1 MSSRLASRNKPGLAH
16 GHRGWGRIWWAAAVN
31 MPRETN
37 AMALEGAPHYGLA
50 EAELRAMPT
59 VYRPDLF
66 KGKIV
71 VVTGAGSGFGFAI
84 ASLFARLGAGLAI
97 LGRNEERLLKAK
109 TFFESLGAP
118 VYAEALNIRDPER
131 CTAYIAN
138 VWRKHSR
145 LDVLINNAGG
155 QFPQP
160 ALDFKPKGWT
170 AVIDNNLNGTWYM
183 MQAAAKSW
191 VERKAAGAIVNIVA
205 DFWRG
210 MPGIAHTA
218 AARAGVAYLSK
229 SVAVEWAPLG
239 IRVNCIAP
247 GVLETSGFAHYPP
260 EGLKTYTEANPMRKA
275 GDVWD
280 VAEAAVYLAAASAK
294 FITGEVLT
302 VDGGQQC
309 WGDPWPTGRP
319 DHFKLG

>member
-1 MSSRLASRNKPGLAH
+1 
-16 GHRGWGRIWWAAAVN
+16 
-31 MPRETN
+31 
-37 AMALEGAPHYGLA
+37 MALQGARHYGLTD
-50 EAELRAMPT
+50 EELRLIPT

-66 KGKIV
+66 KGKAVI
-71 VVTGAGSGFGFAI
+71 VTGAGSGFGFAI
-84 ASLFARLGAGLAI
+84 ATLFARLGAELAI
-97 LGRNEERLLKAK
+97 LGRNEDRLAKAK
-109 TFFESLGAP
+109 AFLESLGGR
-118 VYAEALNIRDPER
+118 VYAETFNIRDQSR
-131 CTAYIAN
+131 CAAFIGN
-138 VWRKHSR
+138 VWREVGR

-155 QFPQP
+155 QFPQM

-170 AVIDNNLNGTWYM
+170 AVIENNLSGTWYM
-183 MQAAAKSW
+183 MQAAARAW
-191 VERKAAGAIVNIVA
+191 VERKAPGGIVNIVA

-229 SVAVEWAPLG
+229 SVAVEWAPFD

-247 GVLETSGFAHYPP
+247 GVLETSGFAHYPQ
-260 EGLKTYTEANPMRKA
+260 EGLATYPQANPMKKA

-280 VAEAAVYLAAASAK
+280 VAEACVYLAAPSAK

-302 VDGGQQC
+302 IDGGQQC

-319 DHFKLG
+319 EHFRVG

>member
-1 MSSRLASRNKPGLAH
+1 
-16 GHRGWGRIWWAAAVN
+16 
-31 MPRETN
+31 
-37 AMALEGAPHYGLA
+37 MALEGARHYGLTN
-50 EAELRAMPT
+50 EELRSKPT
-59 VYRPDLF
+59 VFRSDLF
-66 KGKIV
+66 KGKVV

-84 ASLFARLGAGLAI
+84 ATLFARLGADLAI
-97 LGRNEERLLKAK
+97 LGRSQERLLKAK
-109 TFFESLGAP
+109 AYFESFGAT
-118 VYAEALNIRDPER
+118 VYWEALNIRDHAR
-131 CTAYIAN
+131 CATFIGN
-138 VWRKHSR
+138 VWRDLGR

-155 QFPQP
+155 QFPQM
-160 ALDFKPKGWT
+160 ALDFKPKGWI

-183 MQAAAKSW
+183 MQAAARSW
-191 VERKAAGAIVNIVA
+191 VDRGSPGAIVNIVA

-218 AARAGVAYLSK
+218 AARAGVAYLAK
-229 SVAVEWAPLG
+229 SVAVEWAPLD

-260 EGLKTYTEANPMRKA
+260 DGLKTYSQANPMRKP

-280 VAEAAVYLAAASAK
+280 VAEACIYLAAPSGK

-302 VDGGQQC
+302 IDGGQQC

-319 DHFKLG
+319 EHFKLG

>member
-1 MSSRLASRNKPGLAH
+1 
-16 GHRGWGRIWWAAAVN
+16 
-31 MPRETN
+31 
-37 AMALEGAPHYGLA
+37 MALQGARHYGLTH
-50 EAELRAMPT
+50 EELRAIPT

-66 KGKIV
+66 KGKAV
-71 VVTGAGSGFGFAI
+71 VVTGAGSGFGLAI
-84 ASLFARLGAGLAI
+84 ATLFARLGAELAI
-97 LGRNEERLLKAK
+97 LGRNEDRLAKAK
-109 TFFESLGAP
+109 AFLESFGART
-118 VYAEALNIRDPER
+118 YAETFNIRDHDR
-131 CTAYIAN
+131 CASFIAN
-138 VWRKHSR
+138 VWRELGR

-155 QFPQP
+155 QFAQM

-170 AVIDNNLNGTWYM
+170 AVIDNNLSGTWYM
-183 MQAAAKSW
+183 MQNAARAW
-191 VERKAAGAIVNIVA
+191 VEREAPGVIVNIVA

-229 SVAVEWAPLG
+229 SVAVEWAPLN

-247 GVLETSGFAHYPP
+247 GVLETSGFAHYPA
-260 EGLKTYTEANPMRKA
+260 EGLATYRQANPMKKA

-280 VAEAAVYLAAASAK
+280 VAEACAYLAAPSAK

-302 VDGGQQC
+302 VAGGQQC

-319 DHFKLG
+319 EHFRVG

>member
-1 MSSRLASRNKPGLAH
+1 
-16 GHRGWGRIWWAAAVN
+16 
-31 MPRETN
+31 
-37 AMALEGAPHYGLA
+37 MALQGARHYGLSDD
-50 EAELRAMPT
+50 ELRTMPT

-66 KGKIV
+66 KGKV
-71 VVTGAGSGFGFAI
+71 AVVTGAGSGFGFAI
-84 ASLFARLGAGLAI
+84 ATLFARLGADLAI
-97 LGRNEERLLKAK
+97 LGRSEERLAKAK
-109 TFFESLGAP
+109 VFLESLGATI
-118 VYAEALNIRDPER
+118 YAEALNIRDHER
-131 CTAYIAN
+131 CAAYIAN
-138 VWRKHSR
+138 VWRELGR

-155 QFPQP
+155 QFPQM
-160 ALDFKPKGWT
+160 AIDFKPKGWI

-183 MQAAAKSW
+183 MQAAARSW
-191 VERKAAGAIVNIVA
+191 VDGGSPGAIVNIVA

-247 GVLETSGFAHYPP
+247 GVLETSGFQHYPT
-260 EGLKTYTEANPMRKA
+260 EGLATYTQANPMRKP

-280 VAEAAVYLAAASAK
+280 VAEACIYLAAASGK

-319 DHFKLG
+319 EHFKLG

>member
-1 MSSRLASRNKPGLAH
+1 
-16 GHRGWGRIWWAAAVN
+16 
-31 MPRETN
+31 
-37 AMALEGAPHYGLA
+37 MAIEGARHYGLTID
-50 EAELRAMPT
+50 ELRVMPT
-59 VYRPDLF
+59 VYRDDLF
-66 KGKIV
+66 KGKTV

-84 ASLFARLGAGLAI
+84 ATLFARLGADVAI
-97 LGRNEERLLKAK
+97 LGRNQDRLTKAK
-109 TFFESLGAP
+109 AFFESFGARI
-118 VYAEALNIRDPER
+118 YAETFNIRDHER
-131 CTAYIAN
+131 CRAYIAN
-138 VWRKHSR
+138 LWREFGA

-155 QFPQP
+155 QFPQM

-183 MQAAAKSW
+183 MQAAARAW
-191 VERKAAGAIVNIVA
+191 VERNKPGAIVNVVA

-210 MPGIAHTA
+210 MPGIAHAA

-260 EGLKTYTEANPMRKA
+260 EGLKTYREANPMRQP

-280 VAEAAVYLAAASAK
+280 VAEACVYLAAPSAK

-319 DHFKLG
+319 KHFNLT

>member
-1 MSSRLASRNKPGLAH
+1 
-16 GHRGWGRIWWAAAVN
+16 
-31 MPRETN
+31 
-37 AMALEGAPHYGLA
+37 MALQGAQHFGLTD
-50 EAELRAMPT
+50 EELRSKPT
-59 VYRPDLF
+59 VYRSDLC
-66 KGKIV
+66 KGKVAVI
-71 VVTGAGSGFGFAI
+71 TGAGSGFGFAI
-84 ASLFARLGAGLAI
+84 ATLFARLGADLAI
-97 LGRNEERLLKAK
+97 LGRSEERLARAK
-109 TFFESLGAP
+109 VFFESFGAT
-118 VYAEALNIRDPER
+118 VYAEPFNIRDHAR
-131 CTAYIAN
+131 CTAFIGN
-138 VWRKHSR
+138 VWHQLGR
-145 LDVLINNAGG
+145 LDALINNAGG
-155 QFPQP
+155 QFPQM
-160 ALDFKPKGWT
+160 ALDFKPKGWN

-183 MQAAAKSW
+183 MQAAARAW
-191 VERKAAGAIVNIVA
+191 VERGSPGAIINIVA

-260 EGLKTYTEANPMRKA
+260 EGLKTYTQANPMRRP

-280 VAEAAVYLAAASAK
+280 VAEAAIYLAAPSGK

-319 DHFKLG
+319 EHFRVG

>member
-1 MSSRLASRNKPGLAH
+1 
-16 GHRGWGRIWWAAAVN
+16 
-31 MPRETN
+31 
-37 AMALEGAPHYGLA
+37 MALEGARHYGLT
-50 EAELRAMPT
+50 EAQLGAMPT

-66 KGKIV
+66 KGQTV

-84 ASLFARLGAGLAI
+84 GTLFARLGADLAI
-97 LGRNEERLLKAK
+97 LGRNADRLAKAK
-109 TFFESLGAP
+109 AFFASFGAR
-118 VYAEALNIRDPER
+118 VYSETLNIRDPER
-131 CTAYIAN
+131 TQAYVAN
-138 VWRKHSR
+138 VWRECGR

-155 QFPQP
+155 QFPQM
-160 ALDFKPKGWT
+160 ALEFKPKGWA

-183 MQAAAKSW
+183 MQAAAREW
-191 VERKAAGAIVNIVA
+191 VGRKAPGVIINIVA

-239 IRVNCIAP
+239 VRVNCIAP

-260 EGLKTYTEANPMRKA
+260 EGLATYRQANPMRKA

-280 VAEAAVYLAAASAK
+280 VAEACAYLAAPSAK

-319 DHFKLG
+319 EQFRVG

>member
-1 MSSRLASRNKPGLAH
+1 
-16 GHRGWGRIWWAAAVN
+16 
-31 MPRETN
+31 
-37 AMALEGAPHYGLA
+37 MALQGARHYGLTD
-50 EAELRAMPT
+50 EELRAIPT

-66 KGKIV
+66 KGKAV

-84 ASLFARLGAGLAI
+84 ATLFARLGAELAI
-97 LGRNEERLLKAK
+97 LGRNEGRLAKAK
-109 TFFESLGAP
+109 AFLESLGAR
-118 VYAEALNIRDPER
+118 VYAETFNIRDHER
-131 CTAYIAN
+131 CAAFIGN
-138 VWRKHSR
+138 VWRELGR

-155 QFPQP
+155 QFPQM

-170 AVIDNNLNGTWYM
+170 AVIENNLSGTWYM
-183 MQAAAKSW
+183 MQAAARAW
-191 VERKAAGAIVNIVA
+191 AERKAPGVIVNIVA

-229 SVAVEWAPLG
+229 SVAVEWAPLNV
-239 IRVNCIAP
+239 RVNCIAP

-260 EGLKTYTEANPMRKA
+260 EGLATYPQANPMKKA

-280 VAEAAVYLAAASAK
+280 VAEACVYLAAPSAK

-302 VDGGQQC
+302 IDGGQQC

-319 DHFKLG
+319 EHFRVG

>member
-1 MSSRLASRNKPGLAH
+1 
-16 GHRGWGRIWWAAAVN
+16 
-31 MPRETN
+31 
-37 AMALEGAPHYGLA
+37 MALHGARHYGLTH
-50 EAELRAMPT
+50 EELRAIPT
-59 VYRPDLF
+59 VYRSDLF
-66 KGKIV
+66 KGKAV

-84 ASLFARLGAGLAI
+84 AALFARLGAELAI
-97 LGRNEERLLKAK
+97 LGRNQDRLAQAK
-109 TFFESLGAP
+109 TFLESLGAP
-118 VYAEALNIRDPER
+118 VYAEAFNIRDHDR
-131 CTAYIAN
+131 CAAFIAN
-138 VWRKHSR
+138 AWRELGR

-155 QFPQP
+155 QFPQM

-183 MQAAAKSW
+183 MQAAARAW
-191 VERKAAGAIVNIVA
+191 VERKAPGVIVNIVA

-229 SVAVEWAPLG
+229 SVAVEWAPLD

-260 EGLKTYTEANPMRKA
+260 EGLATYPQANPMKKA

-280 VAEAAVYLAAASAK
+280 VAEACAYLAAPSGK

-302 VDGGQQC
+302 IDGGQQC

-319 DHFKLG
+319 EHFRVG